1 MKTITTSK
9 QLQQTIDEL
18 RIRRRSI
25 GLVPTMGFLHDGHLS
40 LVRTAKLEND
50 IVVTRITKYP
60 QRDLGD
66 IQRWGPLKTFSW
78 LGVKTSIV
86 ISRFLLDT
94 GIIKEG
100 RNVVTPVTLEEGESS
115 KFYKNYQDFI
125 EGITALS
132 N

>member
-50 IVVTRITKYP
+50 IVVTTIFVNPLQFSESEDLATYP
-60 QRDLGD
+60 QDIERDTQLA
-66 IQRWGPLKTFSW
+66 
-78 LGVKTSIV
+78 
-86 ISRFLLDT
+86 
-94 GIIKEG
+94 IK
-100 RNVVTPVTLEEGESS
+100 
-115 KFYKNYQDFI
+115 
-125 EGITALS
+125 
-132 N
+132 